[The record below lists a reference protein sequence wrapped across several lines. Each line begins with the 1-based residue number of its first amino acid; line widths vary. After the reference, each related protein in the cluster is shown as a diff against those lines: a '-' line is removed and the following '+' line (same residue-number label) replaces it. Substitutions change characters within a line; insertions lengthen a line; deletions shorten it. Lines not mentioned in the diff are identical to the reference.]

1 MKTNYTFRQD
11 SKGIYITTSKSQLES
26 PISVLSTIISRF
38 ASKVWSVYID
48 GVYVTPSSTKSPTK
62 EVKVLVSSSLKQQKA
77 T

>member
-1 MKTNYTFRQD
+1 MKTNYTFKQG
-11 SKGIYITTSKSQLES
+11 SKEIHITTSTMKLES
-26 PISVLSTIISRF
+26 PISELSTVINRF